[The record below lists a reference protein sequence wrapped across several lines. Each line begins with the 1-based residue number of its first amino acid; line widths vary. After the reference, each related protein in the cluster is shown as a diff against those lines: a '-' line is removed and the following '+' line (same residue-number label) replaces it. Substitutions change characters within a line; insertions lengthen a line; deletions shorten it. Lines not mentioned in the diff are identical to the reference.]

1 MDTSSSNTVDI
12 IENQILK
19 AINNIK
25 YSSKKIPCTLKIF
38 NYLRNNYASNY
49 DDHSFGDKLNE
60 LKSNGIIDDSYKI
73 INPIKE
79 LINFVTEDE
88 VIVYSETSED
98 ESNDSH
104 RTATSPK
111 ISRPEITTQVDKY
124 EHYSRITEPDFN
136 VTKVQLQSLE
146 NKLFGKILAPKSYF
160 MDEILNLNIVT
171 RNNIVWKLVGS
182 YCLCYCKTFWLVPDS
197 TECTK
202 LLSMI
207 DLV

>member
-1 MDTSSSNTVDI
+1 M
-12 IENQILK
+12 
-19 AINNIK
+19 
-25 YSSKKIPCTLKIF
+25 Y
-38 NYLRNNYASNY
+38 
-49 DDHSFGDKLNE
+49 
-60 LKSNGIIDDSYKI
+60 
-73 INPIKE
+73 
-79 LINFVTEDE
+79 FVTDDK
-88 VIVYSETSED
+88 VIIYSEDSED
-98 ESNDSH
+98 EANDPH
-104 RTATSPK
+104 KTATSPK
-111 ISRPEITTQVDKY
+111 ITRPEITIQVVNR
-124 EHYSRITEPDFN
+124 STAQEPQESDFN

-171 RNNIVWKLVGS
+171 RNNIVWKLVRS